1 MKLQENIDRI
11 KEVMGIINEDKP
23 SASILRRLSQIE
35 RALNQTLYYLSPCE
49 YDDVEYYAEHILH
62 QLGEYFRDYEEEE
75 GIDPS
80 EAIDYIREYQL
91 DEIEEY
97 YNDRKSE
104 CEE

>member
-11 KEVMGIINEDKP
+11 KQVMGVINEDKP
-23 SASILRRLSQIE
+23 SIHILRRLPQIE

-49 YDDVEYYAEHILH
+49 YDDVEYYAEHVLH
-62 QLGEYFRDYEEEE
+62 QLREYFEDYEEEE
-75 GIDPS
+75 EVEPF
-80 EAIDYIREYQL
+80 AATNYVAEYL
-91 DEIEEY
+91 SSEIEEY